1 MTTATSSFAA
11 GAWPRRAA
19 LVLLA
24 VLLPV
29 LAGCAG
35 FNKNPRD
42 PLEPMN
48 RKVMEFNDGVDAMV
62 LKPAATVYKNGVP
75 ALVRTG
81 VSNFFGNL
89 GDGWNFVNSALQF
102 KFQNAA
108 ENFMRLNVNTFFGL
122 GGILDIAS
130 ELNIERHKE
139 DFGQTLGRWGVP
151 AGPYIVLPLLGPSTL
166 RDALVLPIE
175 RKGDPLHQVDP
186 SEMRNSLYVLRAVD
200 VRANLLRV
208 GSLIEGAALD
218 KYSFTRDA
226 YLQRRRAEIVQGK
239 ESESDGSEPKADGS
253 PAPASTPAQ
262 APASAPAP
270 APAPAP
276 AEAPPVPAEPAKR

>member
-1 MTTATSSFAA
+1 MTRSTPIAVP
-11 GAWPRRAA
+11 GAWARRAA
-19 LVLLA
+19 LATAA
-24 VLLPV
+24 VMLTV

-35 FNKNPRD
+35 FNTNPRD

-48 RKVMEFNDGVDAMV
+48 RKVMQFNDGVDAMV

-75 ALVRTG
+75 PLIRTG

-89 GDGWNFVNSALQF
+89 GDAWNFVNSALQF
-102 KFQNAA
+102 KVQDAA

-130 ELNIERHKE
+130 ELNIERHRE

-151 AGPYIVLPLLGPSTL
+151 AGPYLVLPLLGPSTL

-175 RKGDPLHQVDP
+175 RRGDPLHLVDP
-186 SEMRNSLYVLRAVD
+186 AQTRNSLYVLRAVD
-200 VRANLLRV
+200 GRSNLLRV

-226 YLQRRRAEIVQGK
+226 HLQRRRAAIREGK
-239 ESESDGSEPKADGS
+239 ESESEGSEPKADGTPAPV
-253 PAPASTPAQ
+253 PAPAAGAPAT
-262 APASAPAP
+262 PASAPAP
-270 APAPAP
+270 A
-276 AEAPPVPAEPAKR
+276 EPPSVPAEPVKR